1 MARVNIFKS
10 IFNSLSPHKAG
21 MESTDNLKKVLEDY
35 FGLRVFPVNSGRS
48 AIYLILKA
56 AGIGSGDEVIVQAY
70 TCNSV
75 PNPIIWTG
83 AKPIYADIDPNTLNV
98 DPKDV
103 EKKITPRTKAI
114 ILQHTFGRPGPIQEL
129 QTIAK
134 KHSLYLIEDCAHALG
149 AKFNR
154 KKLGTFG
161 DAAVLSFGR
170 EKVISSLA
178 GGAIIVRNQN
188 LMKNLIDEVA
198 RLPNVSTRRMSAEF
212 LNFFTWR
219 LLLRKIYFNETGYK
233 FIKKLNDYD
242 FFNVVTAEKEKS
254 GERPA
259 WYPATMPNVL
269 AQIAI
274 EEFAHLDKYNQARRQ
289 IADYYYDKIDNPDF
303 ELLPKHEGIYLRVV
317 AFHKEAPAVL
327 AQARKERFWFG
338 NWYNSSVY
346 PKGVDEEKLGY
357 TRGSCPQA
365 EKAAE
370 MTLNLPNYLGMS
382 FEEAGRVVEFI
393 NNFQFEI

>member
-10 IFNSLSPHKAG
+10 IFNSISPHKAG
-21 MESTDNLKKVLEDY
+21 MESADNLKRTLEEY

-56 AGIGSGDEVIVQAY
+56 AGIGAGDEVIIQAY

-75 PNPIIWTG
+75 PNPVLWTG
-83 AKPIYADIDPNTLNV
+83 AVPIYADINPDTLNV
-98 DPKDV
+98 DPEDV

-129 QTIAK
+129 GDIAK

-149 AKFNR
+149 AKLSR

-198 RLPNVSTRRMSAEF
+198 RLPNVPMRRMSAEF
-212 LNFFTWR
+212 FNFFTWR

-233 FIKKLNDYD
+233 FIKGLNNYD
-242 FFNVVTAEKEKS
+242 FFNVVIAGKEKA
-254 GERPA
+254 GQRPR
-259 WYPATMPNVL
+259 WYPAAMPNVM

-274 EEFAHLDKYNQARRQ
+274 EEFKELDKYNKARRQ
-289 IADYYYDKIDNPDF
+289 IAEYYYDKVDNPNF
-303 ELLPKHEGIYLRVV
+303 KLPPKHEGIYLRVV
-317 AFHKEAPAVL
+317 AFHQEAPAVL
-327 AQARKERFWFG
+327 AQARKRRFWFG
-338 NWYNSSVY
+338 NWYNTPVY

-357 TRGSCPQA
+357 TRGSCPNA
-365 EKAAE
+365 ERAAE
-370 MTLNLPNYLGMS
+370 QTLNLPNYLGMS
-382 FEEAGRVVEFI
+382 FEEAGVVVDFI
-393 NNFQFEI
+393 NNYK